1 MGARFWG
8 MPSSGWL
15 SEPICK
21 EARPRCFGDLPRRS
35 GQMRSEMINDATTF
49 NTLDVVL
56 IRDGTAVRALDVIQV
71 CPVVGCGASS
81 ARLARLKIESTI
93 RSRG

>member
-15 SEPICK
+15 SEPIYK

-35 GQMRSEMINDATTF
+35 GQMRSEMINDATRH
-49 NTLDVVL
+49 VQH
-56 IRDGTAVRALDVIQV
+56 VRRGSDSRWNGGKGAGRNPSVSSGGMRSLFG
-71 CPVVGCGASS
+71 PVGP
-81 ARLARLKIESTI
+81 IED
-93 RSRG
+93 RVDY